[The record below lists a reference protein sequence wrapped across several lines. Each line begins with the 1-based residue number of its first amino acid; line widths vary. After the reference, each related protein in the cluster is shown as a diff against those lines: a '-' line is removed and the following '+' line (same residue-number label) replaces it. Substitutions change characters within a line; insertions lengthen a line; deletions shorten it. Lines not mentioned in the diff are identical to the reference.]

1 MKLKQERKKTETFK
15 RNRNLSY
22 LNKVKFKD
30 NKKKENWFKQ
40 KYDNYNWTSSSK
52 KSRTFLSY

>member
-30 NKKKENWFKQ
+30 NKKKRKLVQ
-40 KYDNYNWTSSSK
+40 TKI
-52 KSRTFLSY
+52 